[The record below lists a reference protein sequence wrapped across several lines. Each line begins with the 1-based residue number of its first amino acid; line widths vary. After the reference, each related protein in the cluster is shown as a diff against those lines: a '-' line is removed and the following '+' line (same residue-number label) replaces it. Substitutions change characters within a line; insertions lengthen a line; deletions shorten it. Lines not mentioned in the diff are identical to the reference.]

1 MNTKLN
7 ELTNVELYDELVPI
21 VKQLCENFFYR
32 DIKEYY
38 LPIEGSDLFF
48 KLYDIVLDY
57 EYSKTPNL
65 YKSIDDEGEIFFTGR
80 GFQNTR
86 EKKALIFISS

>member
-38 LPIEGSDLFF
+38 LPIECSDLFF

-65 YKSIDDEGEIFFTGR
+65 YKSSAVNFIFSAASLHL
-80 GFQNTR
+80 
-86 EKKALIFISS
+86 KASFHKMLA